1 MNCPLCKHRN
11 SSVLDTRAYAGGQQV
26 YRRRQCDSC
35 RHRFSS
41 LEQCAIKPAK
51 LLHFEK
57 LINAS
62 RVKLRKALELLGEQ
76 L

>member
-1 MNCPLCKHRN
+1 MNCPLCKHCN
-11 SSVLDTRAYAGGQQV
+11 TSVLDTRSRAGGQKV
-26 YRRRQCDSC
+26 HRRRQCDSC

-41 LEQCAIKPAK
+41 LEQYALKSAK

-57 LINAS
+57 LISAS